1 MSDLT
6 PLMKQYQDVKRRHPD
21 AILFFRVGDFYEM
34 FFEDAVT
41 ASKIL
46 EIALTS
52 RDKSK
57 EDAVPLCGI
66 PYHAASN
73 YIAKLIRAGKSVAV
87 CDQVEDPALAKG
99 LVRREVVRVVTPGT
113 LVEPDLLTAAENN
126 YLASAAFSANGGG
139 LAFVDLSTGEFT
151 LTQFDGPA
159 AEEAVIAELARLE
172 PKEILISEAG
182 PARIEPWL
190 NRPEAAPI
198 SSARL
203 CRFSE
208 HAFDPGRARQAL
220 LDHFHLQSLDGF
232 GCEEFP
238 IAVAA
243 AGALLRYLQETQLT
257 ALGHLNRLKP
267 YRRKDQL
274 VLDAVAQR
282 NLELTRRL
290 VDGRTEGSLLWA
302 LDRTLTPMGGRL
314 FRQWLLQPLVDIGA
328 IRERQDAV
336 EAFRIETTRRASLRS
351 ILKGIADLE
360 RIIGRISLGT
370 AHARDLVQLKNSIAP
385 LPSVHKLLTE
395 PDPGGPA
402 AGTNVLL
409 DSIRDAWDDL
419 GDLQSRIRE
428 TMVDAPPPGLRD
440 GGLIRDGVDPGLDE
454 LNATSRDG
462 KRWISA
468 LEARERER
476 TGIESLKVRYN
487 QVFGYYIEVTK
498 TRLSRVPENY
508 HRKQT
513 LVNAERFI
521 TPELKDLETKVVG
534 AEERGRALE
543 AEIFERLRAEIAA
556 AAARVQAMAR
566 SVALLDV
573 LSMLAEVAALEHY
586 VRPEVHDGDEI
597 RILDGRHPML
607 ERLLPRSG
615 RFIPNDALLDRKDNR
630 LLIITG
636 PNMAGKSTFMRQVA
650 LIVILAQT
658 GAFVPAAEARI
669 GIVDRIFTRIGAS
682 DDLMGGRSTFMVEMT
697 EMAAILNQASARSLI
712 LLDEIGRGTSTFD
725 GLSIAW
731 AAAEYLHD
739 PAHSGA
745 RTLFATHYHQLTEL
759 ALTFPGIKNYN
770 IAVREW
776 NDEIIFLRKIVAGG
790 ADRSYGIQ
798 VARLAGLPP
807 EVITR
812 AKEILANL
820 ESGELNEFGQPR
832 LASPSGSTSDDS
844 NSRQIDLLAG
854 RNGRSHPASPG
865 TDPVLEDIYRELRTM
880 DLDHLTPLEALNRLH
895 ELKKRFETRR
905 EKKE

>member
-6 PLMKQYQDVKRRHPD
+6 PLMKQYQDVKQRHKD

-34 FFEDAVT
+34 FFEDAVI

-57 EDAVPLCGI
+57 EDSVPLCGI

-73 YIAKLIRAGKSVAV
+73 YIAKLIRAGKSVAI

-113 LVEPDLLTAAENN
+113 LIEPELLTAAENN
-126 YLASAAFSANGGG
+126 YLASAAFSTNGCG
-139 LAFVDLSTGEFT
+139 LAYVDLSTGEFN
-151 LTQFDGPA
+151 LTQFDGPV
-159 AEEAVIAELARLE
+159 AEEAMIAELARLE
-172 PKEILISEAG
+172 PKEILVSEAE
-182 PARIEPWL
+182 PARFERLL

-198 SSARL
+198 SSTRL

-208 HAFDPGRARQAL
+208 TAFDPGLARQAL
-220 LDHFHLQSLDGF
+220 LDHFHLQSLAGF
-232 GCEEFP
+232 GCEEIP
-238 IAVAA
+238 VAVAA

-257 ALGHLNRLKP
+257 ALGHLNRIKS
-267 YRRKDQL
+267 YRRTDHL
-274 VLDAVAQR
+274 ILDAVAQR

-302 LDRTLTPMGGRL
+302 LDRTLTPMGARL
-314 FRQWLLQPLVDIGA
+314 LRHWLLQPLLDIDA
-328 IRERQDAV
+328 IRARQDAV
-336 EAFRIETTRRASLRS
+336 ETFRIETTRRARLRS
-351 ILKGIADLE
+351 ILKGMADLE

-385 LPSVHKLLTE
+385 LPSLYKCLAE
-395 PDPGGPA
+395 PDPAGPA
-402 AGTNVLL
+402 PEENSLMESVRAG
-409 DSIRDAWDDL
+409 WDDL
-419 GDLQSRIRE
+419 ADLQSQIQQ
-428 TMVDAPPPGLRD
+428 TLVDDPPPGLRD
-440 GGLIRDGVDPGLDE
+440 GGLIRDGVDPALDE
-454 LNATSRDG
+454 LKEISRDG

-468 LEARERER
+468 LETKERER

-487 QVFGYYIEVTK
+487 QVFGYYIEISK
-498 TRLSRVPENY
+498 SRLSRVPEDY

-521 TPELKDLETKVVG
+521 TPELKELETKVIG
-534 AEERGRALE
+534 AEEHSRGLE
-543 AEIFERLRAEIAA
+543 SEIFERLRTEVAA

-573 LSMLAEVAALEHY
+573 LSMLAEGAAVEHY

-607 ERLLPRSG
+607 ERLLPRGG
-615 RFIPNDALLDRKDNR
+615 RFIPNDALLDRRDNR

-650 LIVILAQT
+650 LIVILAQI
-658 GAFVPAAEARI
+658 GGFVPAAEARI

-697 EMAAILNQASARSLI
+697 EMAAILHQASARSLI

-798 VARLAGLPP
+798 VARLAGLPR
-807 EVITR
+807 EVIAR

-832 LASPSGSTSDDS
+832 LASAPDSRSAPADSG
-844 NSRQIDLLAG
+844 QIDLLSG
-854 RNGRSHPASPG
+854 RDAMN
-865 TDPVLEDIYRELRTM
+865 PVLEEISKELLNM
-880 DLDHLTPLEALNRLH
+880 DMDHLTPLEALNRLH
-895 ELKKRFETRR
+895 DLKKRIEARR
-905 EKKE
+905 EEIG